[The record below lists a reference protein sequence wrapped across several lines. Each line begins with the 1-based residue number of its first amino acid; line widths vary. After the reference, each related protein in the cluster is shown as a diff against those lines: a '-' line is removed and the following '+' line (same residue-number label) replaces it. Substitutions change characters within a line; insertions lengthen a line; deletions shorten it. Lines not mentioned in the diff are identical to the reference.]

1 MTHMPSS
8 RSLVSGREMFSAFVS
23 DDHAINALYQIC
35 SEFGWSCDV
44 VYPGGLHNAVQTLAV
59 SSSPSILFVD
69 ISQAQNP
76 LSDINSLAEVCEPGT
91 IVIACGHLNDVR
103 LYRDLLASG
112 IQDYLLMPLNPD
124 QLRDAFA
131 HAQALLNQPKP
142 ETMSDQSPVALG
154 VLGVRGGCGATSFA
168 TGLAW
173 SLAAQEGRLTALLDL
188 DLHFG
193 TGALQLDLEPG
204 RGLTDAIENPAR
216 IDGLFLERSMVKAS
230 DRLSILSA
238 EASLTQPVI
247 SDGTGFMVLQQEV
260 ISAFECTVVDL
271 PRSLALYQPN
281 LLAMLTHIILVSET
295 TLASA
300 RDCYRMLGWLKAVAP
315 QAQVQIVLN
324 KVSSAA
330 GNEISRS
337 DFEASIERKVDF
349 TLPDDPKS
357 ARQAAKLGK
366 ALSAANP
373 TSRLAVAFN
382 SFASELML
390 AELNQGDKNSPA
402 STGKKGW
409 ANGWFSLRGL
419 SEKLS
424 RRANSPGNDLPPNS
438 AL

>member
-35 SEFGWSCDV
+35 SEFGWSSDV

-204 RGLTDAIENPAR
+204 RCHAHAHRAAPTRRRHALPEPRHALAAVGHPDLAR
-216 IDGLFLERSMVKAS
+216 PGAPRPWRDDSRAVPGPHRAP
-230 DRLSILSA
+230 R
-238 EASLTQPVI
+238 TQ
-247 SDGTGFMVLQQEV
+247 G
-260 ISAFECTVVDL
+260 
-271 PRSLALYQPN
+271 
-281 LLAMLTHIILVSET
+281 
-295 TLASA
+295 
-300 RDCYRMLGWLKAVAP
+300 
-315 QAQVQIVLN
+315 
-324 KVSSAA
+324 A
-330 GNEISRS
+330 G
-337 DFEASIERKVDF
+337 A
-349 TLPDDPKS
+349 
-357 ARQAAKLGK
+357 G
-366 ALSAANP
+366 
-373 TSRLAVAFN
+373 
-382 SFASELML
+382 
-390 AELNQGDKNSPA
+390 G
-402 STGKKGW
+402 
-409 ANGWFSLRGL
+409 
-419 SEKLS
+419 
-424 RRANSPGNDLPPNS
+424 
-438 AL
+438 